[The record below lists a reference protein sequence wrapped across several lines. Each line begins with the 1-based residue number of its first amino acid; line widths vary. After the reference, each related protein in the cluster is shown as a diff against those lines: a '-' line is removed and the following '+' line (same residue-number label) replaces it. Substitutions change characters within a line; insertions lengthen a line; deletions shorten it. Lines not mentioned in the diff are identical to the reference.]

1 MVQPMAR
8 LQSQV
13 VLGPSEDAVYRLAG
27 LMIVSIFPALFWT
40 GLLALTGTVIGQ
52 PVSAL
57 TLATV
62 AAAIAAFLA
71 AVANTLFSKI
81 S

>member
-1 MVQPMAR
+1 MAQG
-8 LQSQV
+8 LT
-13 VLGPSEDAVYRLAG
+13 EDSTYRLAG

-40 GLLALTGTVIGQ
+40 GLFALTGSALGQ
-52 PVSAL
+52 PPSAL
-57 TLATV
+57 ALATV

-71 AVANTLFSKI
+71 AVANALFSKV